1 MRNNSSSFFNDIKI
15 NEDNN
20 TQILIHKLR
29 KHIINVEDLTE
40 NQRLV
45 VCDILKKEI
54 SKKKKRIKNKTNKI
68 FVKRLKESNNR
79 EEVFGIMSD
88 EDKKNMLEYLNEL
101 SNK

>member
-1 MRNNSSSFFNDIKI
+1 MRSNSSSFFNDIKV

-20 TQILIHKLR
+20 VQMLIYKLR

-40 NQRLV
+40 NQRLM
-45 VCDILKKEI
+45 VCDILKEEI
-54 SKKKKRIKNKTNKI
+54 SKKKKSIKNKTNKI

-88 EDKKNMLEYLNEL
+88 EDKKNMLEYLNEI